1 MYERYILCRAAFL
14 AANRAESL
22 CKSPPFFLILIKKG
36 EKSKI
41 TTPKTNVCSYINLT
55 ILGFL
60 CQYDERLINNRK
72 EAVKNKKEIE
82 T

>member
-41 TTPKTNVCSYINLT
+41 TTPKSNICSYISLT

-72 EAVKNKKEIE
+72 ESVKNKRG
-82 T
+82 

>member
-60 CQYDERLINNRK
+60 CQYDELLINNQNDS
-72 EAVKNKKEIE
+72 VKNKKEIE